1 MIFLI
6 GSIILT
12 SFLTLWFK
20 VIERYGISNFQVIVY
35 NYFTAVITGSIVN
48 GKFPVNNETV
58 KLEWFP
64 WAMVMG
70 FIFIALFNVIGFT
83 AQRIGVSVASV
94 ANKLSMVIPFLFSIY
109 LYNEKATLL
118 KVFGIILALV
128 AVLLTCWPSNGHKEN
143 GKKLRGVLLFFI
155 PAILFF
161 ASGML
166 DTMIK
171 YIEHS
176 YLTEENK
183 NDYLISAFSSAAL
196 IGAITLIIRLA
207 TKKEKFE
214 PRAIIAGICLG
225 VPNYFSIWCLV
236 QVLKD
241 YGDNSSAIIPINNMG
256 IVLFSAVVAW
266 LVFKERLS
274 KVNWMGIILAL
285 AAIGLIAY
293 G

>member
-1 MIFLI
+1 M
-6 GSIILT
+6 
-12 SFLTLWFK
+12 
-20 VIERYGISNFQVIVY
+20 IERYGISNFQVIVF
-35 NYFTAVITGSIVN
+35 NYFSAVITGSIVN
-48 GKFPVNNETV
+48 GEFPVNNETV

-118 KVFGIILALV
+118 KVFGIILALI
-128 AVLLTCWPSNGHKEN
+128 AVLLTCWPSNDQKEN

-171 YIEHS
+171 YVEHS

-183 NDYLISAFSSAAL
+183 NDYLISAFSSAAA
-196 IGAITLIIRLA
+196 IGAIILIIRLA

-274 KVNWMGIILAL
+274 KVNWVGIILAL